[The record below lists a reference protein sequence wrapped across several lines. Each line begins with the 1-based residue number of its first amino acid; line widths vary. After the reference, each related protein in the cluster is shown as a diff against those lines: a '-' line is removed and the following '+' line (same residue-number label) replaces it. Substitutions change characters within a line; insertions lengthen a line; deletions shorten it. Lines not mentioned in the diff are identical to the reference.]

1 MAQRQR
7 AGLITP
13 RSHDR
18 NMLSVLKNNFIYY
31 FFYFYFTK
39 IIYFTKKKLIK
50 NENNLKICL
59 LYILPTWRRGS
70 ARGS

>member
-1 MAQRQR
+1 MAQWQR

-31 FFYFYFTK
+31 FFYFLNIK
-39 IIYFTKKKLIK
+39 IEYYIK
-50 NENNLKICL
+50 YHSIIN
-59 LYILPTWRRGS
+59 YYT
-70 ARGS
+70 

>member
-13 RSHDR
+13 RSLDR
-18 NMLSVLKNNFIYY
+18 NGLSVLKNNFIYY
-31 FFYFYFTK
+31 FLT
-39 IIYFTKKKLIK
+39 KKLIK

-59 LYILPTWRRGS
+59 I
-70 ARGS
+70 